1 MFGVGLRLCLLQDNF
16 ATLQTFRPNLKFLP
30 KLRRKS
36 IILIYI
42 IKTNVRIF
50 FIKMEFPPFSES
62 CPFSHLFPR
71 RVTVMCYS
79 DAVSH
84 CMLCG
89 GGFIGDCSRAPL
101 VNGIIIN
108 PFFVVGVLCQTSGES
123 LNITFPSS

>member
-84 CMLCG
+84 C
-89 GGFIGDCSRAPL
+89 IEVHWVWVQWYGDVEVWMFDL
-101 VNGIIIN
+101 
-108 PFFVVGVLCQTSGES
+108 
-123 LNITFPSS
+123 